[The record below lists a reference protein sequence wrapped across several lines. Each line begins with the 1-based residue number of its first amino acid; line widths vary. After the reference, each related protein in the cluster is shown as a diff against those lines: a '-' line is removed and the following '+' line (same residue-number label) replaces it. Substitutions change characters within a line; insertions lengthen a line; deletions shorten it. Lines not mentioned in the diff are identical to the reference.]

1 MPGYYGMNSPA
12 DWASFKQGQQG
23 DNFQNLINLF
33 VTLMKQKQ
41 GQENWGKEFGLQE
54 QAQQETT
61 GLNRRKQGLAERMAP
76 SEMGQNE
83 ALTGYYKKLSQPTPE
98 KPEKVPEWLQKAMFI
113 AQGKGIP
120 IEQAVA
126 MVEKVMTPEE
136 KLKYDKELIEFGKKM
151 DLQYAK
157 PDKPPTPS
165 SYREKEKDLR
175 ELLKL
180 NSITMEQ
187 YLQGIAG
194 IKQEAQDETASWF
207 SGEGATPRPAPGTT
221 LAPAPPPTPIKTGAD
236 NTRADIPKTAPQ
248 EVREFMI
255 LNPTVSFAVAM
266 DIYQKAVN
274 RSKKK

>member
-33 VTLMKQKQ
+33 VTLMKQRQ

-54 QAQQETT
+54 QGQRETT

-83 ALTGYYKKLSQPTPE
+83 ALAGYYKKLSKPT
-98 KPEKVPEWLQKAMFI
+98 
-113 AQGKGIP
+113 
-120 IEQAVA
+120 VA
-126 MVEKVMTPEE
+126 EVEKVMTPAE
-136 KLKYDKELIEFGKKM
+136 KLKYEKELIEHREKM
-151 DLQYAK
+151 GLQYSRPDK

-165 SYREKEKDLR
+165 TYREKEKDLR

-180 NSITMEQ
+180 NSITLEQ
-187 YLQGIAG
+187 YIQGIAG
-194 IKQEAQDETASWF
+194 IKQEAQDETANWF
-207 SGEGATPRPAPGTT
+207 SGGGATPRTPPATVP
-221 LAPAPPPTPIKTGAD
+221 APAPPPTPIKTDKTGL
-236 NTRADIPKTAPQ
+236 RADIPKTAPQ

-266 DIYQKAVN
+266 DIYQRAINK
-274 RSKKK
+274 SKGK